1 MMMMMKVLWA
11 LCSAFVLCLGL
22 LRLRNTEGK
31 GKAGWP
37 LYERSVQASK
47 TNVYRSLQYHTC
59 LQYHSSP
66 QIRNRVHW
74 IGSWHHPVGWL
85 ARKSIGTQQVN
96 WHGACTRP
104 PTLIS
109 SRPVLICSVESTTKH
124 SAYRVIRSTTIHHV
138 HVACHGITHRG
149 LAWLVL
155 YCATTRVPTCTVL
168 SVSSYRNERI
178 NLHLSHSSDLSPP
191 VPAPRTR
198 RRHCRR
204 RSRRRQLGSRFWPM
218 GLVSLSSV
226 SVSPL

>member
-1 MMMMMKVLWA
+1 VCRIADPIFRSEQLKLPKQAKTSSKQGAGRLVSREREETLTLLLLSPSSLVAAMMMMMMKVLWA

-31 GKAGWP
+31 GKAGWR
-37 LYERSVQASK
+37 LYERSVQVSK

-124 SAYRVIRSTTIHHV
+124 SAYRR
-138 HVACHGITHRG
+138 
-149 LAWLVL
+149 
-155 YCATTRVPTCTVL
+155 
-168 SVSSYRNERI
+168 
-178 NLHLSHSSDLSPP
+178 
-191 VPAPRTR
+191 
-198 RRHCRR
+198 
-204 RSRRRQLGSRFWPM
+204 
-218 GLVSLSSV
+218 
-226 SVSPL
+226 